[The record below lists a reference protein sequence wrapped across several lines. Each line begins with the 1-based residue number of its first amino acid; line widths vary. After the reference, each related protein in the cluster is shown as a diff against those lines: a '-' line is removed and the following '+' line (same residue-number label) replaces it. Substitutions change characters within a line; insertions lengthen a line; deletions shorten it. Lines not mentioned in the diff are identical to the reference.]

1 MRANEMLGKK
11 MKKEPV
17 PRYIVQLSNGE
28 VELDALGI
36 FELFCRHKADFQTLI
51 RPVEGGDWRKISE
64 EKAFASAL
72 PFLYTRGRYFWW
84 LPWYC
89 LLFMSFP
96 LLILVWNKGLLGGWP
111 YFCLSNSAMWA
122 ICLLAYFK
130 SLEFFPLRHGFS
142 GWRFARMLI
151 PWWNSVEG
159 YFLFRDCAAA
169 LPPRSARF
177 LRGLNPFVWIS
188 LAIFYCSFFLA
199 SPDPV
204 GGRWILLCYGIFWML
219 LCVSSI
225 PISQELKRRDNAW
238 RSSNPKPPK
247 SKEKSPLWNRF
258 RNREMIRTGVPDMF
272 RFLLCL
278 AVAALVFLIP
288 WRIIGGIRWDN
299 AVKYGLPVLP
309 EPYAAPELEKIALS
323 KISIC
328 AIEAVKDG
336 EAVPADLRAELKKIE
351 PQLNAIR
358 GILRRYPTLGLRREF
373 HTEQDRPIDLCN
385 AKLREYLRW
394 RRLELCAGGDF
405 RELLRDLERRT
416 DYAAE
421 EPTFGIYYLEL
432 NTRMGIVA
440 TNLRQFSDE
449 ELAREKAYWCKLAA
463 LADSVVAGCVL
474 AENAQ
479 VTEFLIQGYN
489 ISLNRIL
496 FFFFAD
502 GLRATFLEYSHEL
515 ADILSRDAWQ
525 SREDFR
531 KFQSRI
537 EGLGGIHWMWA
548 SFVEKGEKISEA
560 SGGTRSVSHQFNRAS
575 CLRAVCRLSEA
586 GIGLEQYR
594 RRHGRYPEKPELPT
608 DPFDGKPLRYLPGLA
623 IYSVGADLVD
633 DGGSSD
639 RDNSTSD
646 IVFLLATEN

>member
-1 MRANEMLGKK
+1 

-17 PRYIVQLSNGE
+17 PRYIVRLSEDE
-28 VELDALGI
+28 VELDTLGI

-51 RPVEGGDWRKISE
+51 RPVEGGDWRKIGE
-64 EKAFASAL
+64 EKAFAAAL

-122 ICLLAYFK
+122 MCLLAYFK

-199 SPDPV
+199 SPDPL
-204 GGRWILLCYGIFWML
+204 GERWILLCYGVFWMF
-219 LCVSSI
+219 LCASSV
-225 PISQELKRRDNAW
+225 PISRELKRRDIAW
-238 RSSNPKPPK
+238 RASNPKPPK
-247 SKEKSPLWNRF
+247 NKEKSPLWNRF
-258 RNREMIRTGVPDMF
+258 RNREIIRTGVPDML
-272 RFLLCL
+272 RFLFCL

-288 WRIIGGIRWDN
+288 WRIIGEIRWDH
-299 AVKYGLPVLP
+299 AVKYELPVLV
-309 EPYAAPELEKIALS
+309 EPYAAPELMKIVLP
-323 KISIC
+323 KISTRG
-328 AIEAVKDG
+328 IEIVKNG
-336 EAVPADLRAELKKIE
+336 GAVPADLRAELKKIE
-351 PQLNAIR
+351 PQLNSIR
-358 GILRRYPTLGLRREF
+358 GILRKYPTLGLRREF
-373 HTEQDRPIDLCN
+373 RTEQDRPIDLCN

-394 RRLELCAGGDF
+394 RQLELHVGGNF
-405 RELLRDLERRT
+405 REFLRDLERRA

-421 EPTFGIYYLEL
+421 EPIFGIFNLEL
-432 NTRMGIVA
+432 DTRMEVVA
-440 TNLRQFSDE
+440 THLRQFSDE
-449 ELAREKAYWCKLAA
+449 ELSQEKARWRKLAA
-463 LADSVVAGCVL
+463 LTDSVIAGNVL
-474 AENAQ
+474 AQNAG
-479 VTEFLIQGYN
+479 VTEFLIQGRN
-489 ISLNRIL
+489 VNFANRFL
-496 FFFFAD
+496 LFFFAD
-502 GLRATFLEYSHEL
+502 GLRATFLEYSREL
-515 ADILSRDAWQ
+515 ADILSLDAWQ

-575 CLRAVCRLSEA
+575 RLRAVCRLAEA
-586 GIGLEQYR
+586 GIELEQHR
-594 RRHGRYPEKPELPT
+594 RRDGRYPEKPNLPT

-623 IYSVGADLVD
+623 IYSVGPDLVD
-633 DGGSSD
+633 DGGRSSGSD
-639 RDNSTSD
+639 SSTSD
-646 IVFLLATEN
+646 IVFLLTTEN